1 MTILEL
7 ENLAKLGASLVI
19 DADGMKPLTL
29 ESLAKKCAGSGAK
42 LYIKNA
48 HKLTAL
54 TLESIAKAGSGC
66 VTFDFTD

>member
-1 MTILEL
+1 MTNYTF
-7 ENLAKLGASLVI
+7 ENLAKLGASMVI
-19 DADGMKPLTL
+19 DADGMSAFSL
-29 ESLAKKCAGSGAK
+29 ESIAKKCAGSGAK